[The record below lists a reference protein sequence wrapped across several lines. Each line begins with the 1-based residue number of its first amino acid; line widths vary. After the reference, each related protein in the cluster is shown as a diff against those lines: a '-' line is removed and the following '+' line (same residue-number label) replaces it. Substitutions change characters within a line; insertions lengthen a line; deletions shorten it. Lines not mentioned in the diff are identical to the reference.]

1 MMMMMTCFVLT
12 LVSRHSECHWWPG
25 SDDIEPIKLGPDRVE
40 TRECDAERCPG
51 FPDAQAW
58 PRPRQQEQTERNTSP
73 QTPAEHPDSERE
85 DPSSTA
91 DSNTVIEVK
100 EHDDSTLTAIG
111 GMLSG
116 GLSQATNFFT
126 NKVTNKTNEYVSKIR
141 GAVHEELY
149 DFMES
154 MAKKAGEMFFSPGK
168 CL

>member
-58 PRPRQQEQTERNTSP
+58 PRPIQQEQTET
-73 QTPAEHPDSERE
+73 
-85 DPSSTA
+85 SSTA
-91 DSNTVIEVK
+91 DSNAVIEVK